1 MCWDKLAVVG
11 QLVLV
16 ILEQIQRAQPSLSR
30 ALCLC
35 SFSRLISQP
44 VCLVLASEPTR
55 NLLCVVTQHECVLPA
70 PSGDA
75 GDTEGLDGA
84 LSVTAPAKEGEQRR
98 NKSQVEVTAFF
109 RPSDAVGNTGLLL
122 PFGKG
127 SKMCYFPPD

>member
-35 SFSRLISQP
+35 SFSRRISQP

-70 PSGDA
+70 PIGMLGTQKVWMVLCLSQHLPKRVSSAEIPGGGD
-75 GDTEGLDGA
+75 
-84 LSVTAPAKEGEQRR
+84 SF
-98 NKSQVEVTAFF
+98 S
-109 RPSDAVGNTGLLL
+109 
-122 PFGKG
+122 
-127 SKMCYFPPD
+127 